1 MMNALRNLG
10 LVITNAYRERY
21 EREFSAKYER
31 IYNKT
36 KKIAA
41 SR

>member
-1 MMNALRNLG
+1 MMNTLKNLG
-10 LVITNAYRERY
+10 LMFTNAYRERY

-36 KKIAA
+36 KKIAV